1 MTHLLIVD
9 DEQDIVDICQTYF
22 EYEGYQVTTTTN
34 GREAIKLLSSEID
47 VMILDIMMPEVSG
60 YGIVKEMKA
69 QQLDIPF
76 IYLTAK
82 TQEHDTIYA
91 LTLGADDY
99 VKKPFSPRELVLRTN
114 NLLARISKYQSN
126 HQTEQL
132 EFNGLILKNQ
142 SKTLTIN
149 SEEIP
154 MRIKEFELLWYLA
167 SRENEVISKSELLEN
182 VWGYDYYEDANTVNV
197 HIHRI
202 REKLEKHHFISYT
215 ITTVWGLGYKFE
227 RSR

>member
-1 MTHLLIVD
+1 MTHILLVD

-34 GREAIKLLSSEID
+34 GHEAISLLSYDID
-47 VMILDIMMPEVSG
+47 IMILDIMMPEVNG
-60 YGIVKEMKA
+60 YDIVKEMKQ

-99 VKKPFSPRELVLRTN
+99 IKKPFSPRELVLRTN
-114 NLLARISKYQSN
+114 NLLNRIKKYQ
-126 HQTEQL
+126 HHPIDQL
-132 EFNGLILKNQ
+132 NFDELSLCNL
-142 SKTLTIN
+142 SKVITIN
-149 SEEIP
+149 GHDLT

-167 SRENEVISKSELLEN
+167 SRENQVISKSELLEE
-182 VWGYDYYEDANTVNV
+182 VWGYDFYEDANTVNV

-202 REKLEKHHFISYT
+202 REKLEKESFTSYT

-227 RSR
+227 RSS

>member
-47 VMILDIMMPEVSG
+47 VMILDIMMPEVTG
-60 YGIVKEMKA
+60 YDIVKEMKA
-69 QQLDIPF
+69 Q
-76 IYLTAK
+76 
-82 TQEHDTIYA
+82 
-91 LTLGADDY
+91 
-99 VKKPFSPRELVLRTN
+99 
-114 NLLARISKYQSN
+114 
-126 HQTEQL
+126 QL
-132 EFNGLILKNQ
+132 EFNGLILKNP

-149 SEEIP
+149 SEDIP

-202 REKLEKHHFISYT
+202 REKLEKHHFITYT

>member
-22 EYEGYQVTTTTN
+22 EYEGYKVTTTTS
-34 GREAIKLLSSEID
+34 GKEAISLLSNDID
-47 VMILDIMMPEVSG
+47 IMVLDIMMPEVNG
-60 YGIVKEMKA
+60 YDIVKEMKR
-69 QQLDIPF
+69 QKLDIPF

-99 VKKPFSPRELVLRTN
+99 VKKPFSPRELVLRIN
-114 NLLARISKYQSN
+114 NLLTRMKKYH
-126 HQTEQL
+126 HQPVEQL
-132 EFNGLILKNQ
+132 SFDELTLINL
-142 SKTLTIN
+142 SKVVTVN
-149 SEEIP
+149 VHEVP

-167 SRENEVISKSELLEN
+167 SRENEVISKSELLEK

-202 REKLEKHHFISYT
+202 REKLEKESFTTYT

>member
-22 EYEGYQVTTTTN
+22 EYEGYKVTTTTS
-34 GREAIKLLSSEID
+34 GKEAISLLSNDID
-47 VMILDIMMPEVSG
+47 IMVLDIMMPEVNG
-60 YGIVKEMKA
+60 YDIVKEMKR
-69 QQLDIPF
+69 QKLDIPF

-99 VKKPFSPRELVLRTN
+99 VKKPFSPRELVLRIN
-114 NLLARISKYQSN
+114 NLLTRMKKYH
-126 HQTEQL
+126 HQPVEQL
-132 EFNGLILKNQ
+132 SFDELTLINLSKVVTVNGH
-142 SKTLTIN
+142 
-149 SEEIP
+149 EVP

-167 SRENEVISKSELLEN
+167 SRENEVISKSELLEK

-202 REKLEKHHFISYT
+202 REKLEKRALQHIPSQLY
-215 ITTVWGLGYKFE
+215 GN
-227 RSR
+227 

>member
-60 YGIVKEMKA
+60 YDIVKEMKA

-167 SRENEVISKSELLEN
+167 SREMKSFPSQN
-182 VWGYDYYEDANTVNV
+182 
-197 HIHRI
+197 
-202 REKLEKHHFISYT
+202 F
-215 ITTVWGLGYKFE
+215 
-227 RSR
+227 

>member
-34 GREAIKLLSSEID
+34 GKEAIQLLSSDID

-60 YGIVKEMKA
+60 YDIVKEMKA
-69 QQLDIPF
+69 KQLDIPF

-114 NLLARISKYQSN
+114 NLLTRISKYQSSN
-126 HQTEQL
+126 RIEQL
-132 EFNGLILKNQ
+132 EFNGLILNNS
-142 SKTLTIN
+142 SKTLTIDHQ
-149 SEEIP
+149 EIP

-167 SRENEVISKSELLEN
+167 SRENDVISKSELLEK

-202 REKLEKHHFISYT
+202 REKLEKHHFITYT

>member
-9 DEQDIVDICQTYF
+9 DEQDIVDIYQTYF
-22 EYEGYQVTTTTN
+22 EYEGYHVTTTN
-34 GREAIKLLSSEID
+34 GKEAIKLLSSEID
-47 VMILDIMMPEVSG
+47 VMILDIMMPEVTG
-60 YGIVKEMKA
+60 YDIVKEMKA
-69 QQLDIPF
+69 Q
-76 IYLTAK
+76 
-82 TQEHDTIYA
+82 
-91 LTLGADDY
+91 
-99 VKKPFSPRELVLRTN
+99 
-114 NLLARISKYQSN
+114 
-126 HQTEQL
+126 QL
-132 EFNGLILKNQ
+132 EFNGLILKNP

-149 SEEIP
+149 SEDIP

-202 REKLEKHHFISYT
+202 REKLEKHHFITYT

>member
-1 MTHLLIVD
+1 MIHLLIVD

-22 EYEGYQVTTTTN
+22 EYEGYHVTTTN
-34 GREAIKLLSSEID
+34 GKEAIKLLSSEID
-47 VMILDIMMPEVSG
+47 VMILDIMMPEVTG
-60 YGIVKEMKA
+60 YDIVKEMKA
-69 QQLDIPF
+69 Q
-76 IYLTAK
+76 
-82 TQEHDTIYA
+82 
-91 LTLGADDY
+91 
-99 VKKPFSPRELVLRTN
+99 
-114 NLLARISKYQSN
+114 
-126 HQTEQL
+126 QL
-132 EFNGLILKNQ
+132 EFNGLILKNP

-149 SEEIP
+149 SEDIP

-202 REKLEKHHFISYT
+202 REKLEKHHFITYT